1 MIFSSHSSSE
11 GKQRGSGGGE
21 GSRLLRTFTKRVM
34 FAPEGCFENGSFE
47 ASFMMSR
54 AEQIMISHLNG
65 NFLANALRRVDSLT
79 FSRTT
84 NVPTAP
90 MLTTPNLDNCFAN
103 CAGRQRLAPPTF
115 TARRKT
121 TQRIW
126 RSSMR
131 SHRG

>member
-1 MIFSSHSSSE
+1 MNRSWMVIIFSSHSSSE
-11 GKQRGSGGGE
+11 GKQRGTGGGE
-21 GSRLLRTFTKRVM
+21 GSRLLRMFTKRVM
-34 FAPEGCFENGSFE
+34 FASASCSENGSFE

-54 AEQIMISHLNG
+54 GEQIMISHLNG
-65 NFLANALRRVDSLT
+65 NFFANALRRVDSRT

-90 MLTTPNLDNCFAN
+90 MLTTPNLANSFAS

-121 TQRIW
+121 TQDIQ
-126 RSSMR
+126 
-131 SHRG
+131 